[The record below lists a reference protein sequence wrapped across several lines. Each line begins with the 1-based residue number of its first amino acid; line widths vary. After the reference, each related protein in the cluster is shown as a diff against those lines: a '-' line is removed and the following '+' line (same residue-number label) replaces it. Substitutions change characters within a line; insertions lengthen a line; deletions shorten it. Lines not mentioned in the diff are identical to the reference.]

1 MKHIRLI
8 NFISKYI
15 TFNGNH
21 SPSPFGEGDRGVR
34 LFLLLVL
41 LCPTWCNAQSAA
53 NNIDEVIWVVGDEA
67 ILRSDVEKARAQMQR
82 VQGNPYCTIP
92 ENLALQK
99 LFLHQAALDSIEV
112 PDDQVN
118 RYVDMYLNEWVQM
131 AGSREKLEEY
141 RGMTFAQ
148 IREETFE
155 MVRDNE
161 VMKQVQKSLTKNI
174 KVTPAE
180 VRYYFRNLPEDSLP
194 LIPTQ
199 VEVEILVEHPQITQ
213 AEIDRVKGELREY
226 TERILRGE
234 TSFST
239 LAILYSEDPGSARQG
254 GEMDYAAK
262 MELDPAFANVAWA
275 LTDPTKI
282 SKIVESQYGFHII
295 QLIDRRGDKLKL
307 RHILKKPRVE
317 QADVDA
323 VLARLDS
330 ITMDIKSGVFTF
342 EDAASVLSDD
352 KDSRNN
358 RGLMTNVVY
367 DEAVGDRIRTSR
379 FKMAELP
386 SEIARVVEGMDVG
399 EISAPFT
406 MIDKNGKTQCC
417 VVKLRSR
424 IKAHTANMAEDFQV
438 LRNIVEEKRRS
449 EFLDQWIRQKQQSTY
464 VRINPEWVN
473 CDFQYPG
480 WVKE

>member
-1 MKHIRLI
+1 MGTQTVCY
-8 NFISKYI
+8 S
-15 TFNGNH
+15 
-21 SPSPFGEGDRGVR
+21 
-34 LFLLLVL
+34 
-41 LCPTWCNAQSAA
+41 QSAS

-67 ILRSDVEKARAQMQR
+67 ILRSDVEKARAQSAR

-118 RYVDMYLNEWVQM
+118 RYVDLYMNEWVQT
-131 AGSREKLEEY
+131 AGSPEKLEEY

-148 IREETFE
+148 IREETFD

-161 VMKQVQKSLTKNI
+161 IMKQVQKSLTKDI
-174 KVTPAE
+174 KVTPAD
-180 VRYYFRNLPEDSLP
+180 VRYYFRNMPEDSLP

-199 VEVEILVEHPQITQ
+199 VEVEILAEHPQIPQ
-213 AEIDRVKGELREY
+213 SEIDRVKGELREFS
-226 TERILRGE
+226 ERILSGE

-262 MELDPAFANVAWA
+262 MELDPAFANVAWS
-275 LTDPTKI
+275 LTDPKKI

-295 QLIDRRGDKLKL
+295 QLIDRKGDKLKL

-330 ITMDIKSGVFTF
+330 ISMDIKDGKFTF
-342 EDAASVLSDD
+342 EEAATVLSDD

-358 RGLMTNVVY
+358 RGLMTNLVY
-367 DEAVGDRIRTSR
+367 DEAAGERIRTSR

-386 SEIARVVEGMDVG
+386 SEVARVVEGLDVG
-399 EISAPFT
+399 EMSAPFT

-424 IKAHTANMAEDFQV
+424 IKTHTANMAEDFQV
-438 LRNIVEEKRRS
+438 LRQIVEEKRRA
-449 EFLDQWIRQKQQSTY
+449 EFLDNWIRQKQQSTY
-464 VRINPEWVN
+464 VRINQEWSN